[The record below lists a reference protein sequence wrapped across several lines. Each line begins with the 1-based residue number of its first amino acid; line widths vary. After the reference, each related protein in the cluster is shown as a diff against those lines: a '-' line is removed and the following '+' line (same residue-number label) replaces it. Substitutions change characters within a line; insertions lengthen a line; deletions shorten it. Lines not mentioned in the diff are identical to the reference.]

1 MNYNDII
8 VSYLSGNATSEEK
21 LLLNNWMKESP
32 ENLKIFSEIKQSWI
46 ASAILATP
54 ANFNNLNAYHT
65 VISKIDNTSNI
76 ADKIVLTPNKS
87 GFRNILKV
95 AAILILMMSIG
106 ATLSFFITKTVYTKQ
121 IKGTCFFEAPI
132 GSRAIATLPD
142 GTKIWLNAGSR
153 IEYSSDYNKQKREV
167 QLSGEGFFKVK
178 TDPSKPFLVKTGN
191 LTIKATGTTFNV
203 KAYPSEKSVTTT
215 LVEGKVEIKGTDANN
230 QMFSYLMKPKQK
242 VTYFSDNKLFANI
255 RNAKTKTQVV
265 ASSSEKREKEDQ
277 PLIEKIPIVANVDVK
292 TELYTSW
299 KDERWIIESEK
310 LGDLAILFERRYNV
324 NIIFNNNEIKNYRF
338 SATIQN
344 ETIEQ
349 IFEIMR
355 FTLPISYLVEK
366 GNITLRTD
374 KNLKNIYKSAY
385 QLK

>member
-1 MNYNDII
+1 MNYNEII

-21 LLLNNWMKESP
+21 LLLNHWIKESP
-32 ENLKIFSEIKQSWI
+32 ENLKIFSEAKQSWI
-46 ASAILATP
+46 ASAMLATP
-54 ANFNNLNAYHT
+54 TNFKNLKAYNT
-65 VISKIDNTSNI
+65 VTSKIEGTNNI
-76 ADKIVLTPNKS
+76 PDKLLLTTHSS
-87 GFRNILKV
+87 GYKNILKV
-95 AAILILMMSIG
+95 AAILILMMSVG
-106 ATLSFFITKTVYTKQ
+106 ATLSFFITKTIYTKQ
-121 IKGTCFFEAPI
+121 ISGNCYFEAPI

-153 IEYSSDYNKQKREV
+153 IEYTSDYNKKNREV

-178 TDPSKPFLVKTGN
+178 TNPNKPFLVKTGT

-203 KAYPSEKSVTTT
+203 KAYPTEKSVTTT
-215 LVEGKVEIKGTDANN
+215 LVEGKVELKGTDANN

-242 VTYFSDNKLFANI
+242 VTYFSDDKLFANI
-255 RNAKTKTQVV
+255 QHAKTKAPVV
-265 ASSSEKREKEDQ
+265 ASSEKKDKEEL
-277 PLIEKIPIVANVDVK
+277 PMVENFPIVANMDVK

-310 LGDLAILFERRYNV
+310 LCDLAVLFERRYNV
-324 NIIFNNNEIKNYRF
+324 NIIFNNGEIKNYRF

-355 FTLPISYLVEK
+355 FTLPISYIVEK
-366 GNITLRTD
+366 GKITLRTD